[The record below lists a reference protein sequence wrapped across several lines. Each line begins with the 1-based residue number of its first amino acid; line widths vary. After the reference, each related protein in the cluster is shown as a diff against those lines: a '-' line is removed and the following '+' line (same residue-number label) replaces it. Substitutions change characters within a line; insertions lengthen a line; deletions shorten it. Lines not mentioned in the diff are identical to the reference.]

1 MKPKSLKLN
10 AFLNSLRGVLNLIFP
25 LITFPYVSRV
35 LSVSGIGKY
44 NFSNSIVS
52 YFVLIAGLGINIYA
66 VREGAKYRDNK
77 EKLNSFANNASI
89 LIIGTQI
96 LRQFVC
102 QL

>member
-44 NFSNSIVS
+44 TYGN
-52 YFVLIAGLGINIYA
+52 LD
-66 VREGAKYRDNK
+66 VRSWGSEN
-77 EKLNSFANNASI
+77 EK
-89 LIIGTQI
+89 LIIGDFCSIANTGLSSCWI
-96 LRQFVC
+96 
-102 QL
+102 